1 MNINSNKLKMMRQF
15 LLWTFGLCSICSFVY
30 GQNPLPIGQWR
41 SHLPYQSG
49 QYVTQSADKIYFSTE
64 LAVVSVD
71 KTDFAVD
78 FLSTV
83 NGLSNAGVEFI
94 RYNSFS
100 NILVVVYQNAIIDLV
115 YEDGEVVTLNQI
127 RNFQN
132 FSGEKRIND
141 MHVLNDSI
149 VYLAATYGVSE
160 LDILN
165 AEFRST
171 TLTGVEAN
179 SVHIFGDDLYA
190 ATEEGIY
197 RISTNNVNP
206 DDFGNWSLLGPAEGF
221 PMDYSAQGFETFEGG
236 LYVGVNDTA
245 FRYENEQLEYFYA
258 EAGSTLQFMSNE
270 GELLLVGF
278 RPGRVVY
285 LHPDGRTGPLPF
297 NCIFTP
303 NYAIED
309 EKGRLWFGNEAVQS
323 DFRYLAG
330 FEQGFC
336 ESISFNS
343 PRSEA
348 VWDMSIANGQLW
360 MASGGLDQTLS
371 PIFIPDGFASLIDGQ
386 WAIYNRDLREAL
398 KGDDLNNSDDD
409 IQVFVTSAI
418 HPENGKVYMGSYI
431 EGLVEIDPVTDVIS
445 TYNVENS
452 SLQVAQQDI
461 RVRVGGLAFD
471 EDANLW
477 VGNNSATA
485 PISVL
490 MPGGEW
496 QSFQP
501 SCGRNAVMDI
511 AIDGSGYKWMRLGTN
526 SAGLLLFDEGDMED
540 PNDDRCRVFT
550 SNNSEL
556 PNNDVN
562 CVVADTEGDI
572 WVGTTEGV
580 VIFECGSSAFDESC
594 LGTRRIVEQD
604 GFGARLLE
612 TENVIDIA
620 VDGANRKW
628 IGTQNGVFLLSPS
641 GEEQVD
647 RFTAAN
653 SPLFDNSI
661 VDIAIDQ
668 EIGEIFIGTAKGV
681 ISYQSDAVEGGRV
694 HSSDILVYPNP
705 VREDYE
711 GPIAIKGLARDA
723 VVKITDISGKL
734 VFETNA
740 LGGQAIW
747 NGRDYNGRRV
757 QTGVYL
763 VFSSSN
769 ARNTSLNAQPDAAVA
784 KIMVIN

>member
-1 MNINSNKLKMMRQF
+1 MRQF
-15 LLWTFGLCSICSFVY
+15 LLLAFGLCSICASVFS
-30 GQNPLPIGQWR
+30 QNPLPIGQWK

-64 LAVVSVD
+64 LAVMSID
-71 KTDFAVD
+71 KADFAVD

-83 NGLSNAGVEFI
+83 DGLSNAGVEFI
-94 RYNSFS
+94 RYNPFS
-100 NILVVVYQNAIIDLV
+100 NILVVIYQNAVIDLI
-115 YEDGEVVTLNQI
+115 YEDGEVITLNQI

-141 MHVLNDSI
+141 LHVLNDSI

-160 LDILN
+160 LDLLN

-171 TLTGVEAN
+171 TLTGIEVS
-179 SVHIFGDDLYA
+179 SVHVFENDLYA
-190 ATEEGIY
+190 ATGEGIY
-197 RISTNNVNP
+197 RISTGDVNP

-221 PMDYSAQGFETFEGG
+221 PMDYSARGFETFEGA

-258 EAGSTLQFMSNE
+258 EPGSTLQFMSHE
-270 GELLLVGF
+270 GVLLLAGF

-285 LHPDGRTGPLPF
+285 LHPDGRTGALPF

-303 NYAIED
+303 NYAIQD
-309 EKGRLWFGNEAVQS
+309 ERGRLWFGNEAVRS
-323 DFRYLAG
+323 DFRYADS

-336 ESISFNS
+336 ESFSFNG
-343 PRSEA
+343 PWSEA

-360 MASGGLDQTLS
+360 MASGGLDQTLGPVFRS
-371 PIFIPDGFASLIDGQ
+371 DGFASLIDGQ
-386 WAIYNRDLREAL
+386 WTVYNRDLREAL
-398 KGDDLNNSDDD
+398 KGDDLNSTDDD
-409 IQVFVTSAI
+409 IQVFVTAAI
-418 HPENGKVYMGSYI
+418 NPENGKAYMGSYI
-431 EGLVEIDPVTDVIS
+431 EGLVEVDPVTDEI
-445 TYNVENS
+445 TAYNVENS
-452 SLQVAQQDI
+452 TLQIAQQDI

-471 EDANLW
+471 GAANLW
-477 VGNNSATA
+477 VANNNASA
-485 PISVL
+485 PISAL
-490 MPGGEW
+490 LPGGEW
-496 QSFQP
+496 RSFQP
-501 SCGRNAVMDI
+501 SCGQISVLDVAVD
-511 AIDGSGYKWMRLGTN
+511 DSGYKWLRLGSS
-526 SAGLLLFDEGDMED
+526 SAGLLLFDEGEMDD

-550 SNNSEL
+550 ANNSEL

-562 CVVADTEGDI
+562 CVMSDIEGDV

-580 VIFECGSSAFDESC
+580 VIFECGNSAFDEPC
-594 LGTRRIVEQD
+594 VGTRRIVEQD

-628 IGTQNGVFLLSPS
+628 VGTQNGVFLLSPS

-647 RFTAAN
+647 RFTVAN
-653 SPLFDNSI
+653 SPLFDNRI
-661 VDIAIDQ
+661 VDIAVDQ
-668 EIGEIFIGTAKGV
+668 ATGEVFIGTAKGI
-681 ISYQSDAVEGGRV
+681 ISYQSDAVAGGRV
-694 HSSDILVYPNP
+694 HSSNILVYPNP
-705 VREDYE
+705 VREGYQ

-723 VVKITDISGKL
+723 VVKITDITGKL

-747 NGRDYNGRRV
+747 NGQDYNGRRV

-769 ARNTSLNAQPDAAVA
+769 ARNTSLNARPDAAVA

>member
-1 MNINSNKLKMMRQF
+1 MRQL
-15 LLWTFGLCSICSFVY
+15 LLWTFSLCSVCSFVY

-49 QYVTQSADKIYFSTE
+49 QYVTQSTDKIYFSTE
-64 LAVVSVD
+64 HAVVSVD
-71 KTDFAVD
+71 KTDFAVE

-83 NGLSNAGVEFI
+83 NGLSNAGVAFV
-94 RYNSFS
+94 RYNPFS
-100 NILVVVYQNAIIDLV
+100 NILVIVYQNAVIDLV

-141 MHVLNDSI
+141 MHIRNDSI

-160 LDILN
+160 LDLLN

-171 TLTGVEAN
+171 TLTGVEVRN
-179 SVHIFGDDLYA
+179 VHIFEDDLYA

-206 DDFGNWSLLGPAEGF
+206 DDFGNWALLGPAEGF
-221 PMDYSAQGFETFEGG
+221 PMDYSAQSFETFQGA

-245 FRYENEQLEYFYA
+245 FRYENQQLEYFYA
-258 EAGSTLQFMSNE
+258 ETGSTLQFMSQE
-270 GELLLVGF
+270 EELLLVGF

-285 LHPDGRTGPLPF
+285 LHPDGRTGALPF

-309 EKGRLWFGNEAVQS
+309 ERGRLWFGNEAVQS
-323 DFRYLAG
+323 AFRYANS

-336 ESISFNS
+336 ESITFNS

-348 VWDMSIANGQLW
+348 VWDMSIGNGQLW
-360 MASGGLDQTLS
+360 MAAGGLDQTLS
-371 PIFIPDGFASLIDGQ
+371 PIFIPDGFASLVDGQ
-386 WAIYNRDLREAL
+386 WTIYNRDSREAL

-409 IQVFVTSAI
+409 IQVFVTAAI
-418 HPENGKVYMGSYI
+418 HPGNGKVYMGSYI
-431 EGLVEIDPVTDVIS
+431 EGLVEIDPATDEIT
-445 TYNVENS
+445 TYNVGNS
-452 SLQVAQQDI
+452 TLQVAQQDI

-471 EDANLW
+471 EASNLW
-477 VGNNSATA
+477 ISNNTAPA

-496 QSFQP
+496 RSFQP
-501 SCGRNAVMDI
+501 DCGRNAVLDI
-511 AIDGSGYKWMRLGTN
+511 AVDGSGYKWMRLGTN
-526 SAGLLLFDEGDMED
+526 SAGLLLFDEGEMDD

-550 SNNSEL
+550 ANNSEL
-556 PNNDVN
+556 PGNDVN
-562 CVVADTEGDI
+562 CVVADIEGDI
-572 WVGTTEGV
+572 WAGTTEGV
-580 VIFECGSSAFDESC
+580 VIFECGSSAFDEAC

-612 TENVIDIA
+612 TENIIDIA

-641 GEEQVD
+641 GEEQID
-647 RFTAAN
+647 RFTVAN
-653 SPLFDNSI
+653 SPLFDNNI

-668 EIGEIFIGTAKGV
+668 ETGEVFIGTAKGI
-681 ISYQSDAVEGGRV
+681 ISYQSDAVAGGRT
-694 HSSDILVYPNP
+694 HRSDILVYPNP

-723 VVKITDISGKL
+723 VVKITDVTGKL
-734 VFETNA
+734 VYETNA

-747 NGRDYNGRRV
+747 NGQDYNGRRV

-763 VFSSSN
+763 VFSSSS
-769 ARNTSLNAQPDAAVA
+769 ARNTSLNARPDAAVA
-784 KIMVIN
+784 KIMVIH

>member
-1 MNINSNKLKMMRQF
+1 MMRQF
-15 LLWTFGLCSICSFVY
+15 LLWTFGLCLICTFAQ

-41 SHLPYQSG
+41 SHLPYQAG
-49 QYVTQSADKIYFSTE
+49 QYVTQSAEKVYFSTE
-64 LAVVSVD
+64 MSVLSVD

-83 NGLSNAGVEFI
+83 DGLSNAGVEFI

-100 NILVVVYQNAIIDLV
+100 KILIIVYQNAVIDLL

-141 MHVLNDSI
+141 IHILNDSI
-149 VYLAATYGVSE
+149 VYMAATYGVSE

-171 TLTGVEAN
+171 TLTGVEVN
-179 SVHIFGDDLYA
+179 SVHVFEEDLYA
-190 ATEEGIY
+190 ATAEGIY

-206 DDFGNWSLLGPAEGF
+206 DDFGNWDLLGPSEGF
-221 PMDYSAQGFETFEGG
+221 PMDYSARGFETFEGA

-245 FRYENEQLEYFYA
+245 FRYENQQLEYFYA
-258 EAGSTLQFMSNE
+258 ETGSTLQFMSHE
-270 GELLLVGF
+270 GTLLLVGF

-309 EKGRLWFGNEAVQS
+309 ERGRLWYGNEAVGS
-323 DFRYLAG
+323 DFRYAEN

-336 ESISFNS
+336 ESLNFNS
-343 PRSEA
+343 PFSEA
-348 VWDMSIANGQLW
+348 IWNMSIANGQLW
-360 MASGGLDQTLS
+360 MASGGLDQTLG
-371 PIFIPDGFASLIDGQ
+371 PIFIRDGFASFINGQ
-386 WAIYNRDLREAL
+386 WTIYNRDLRDEL
-398 KGDDLNNSDDD
+398 KGDDLNSPDDD

-431 EGLVEIDPVTDVIS
+431 EGLVEVDPATDQIT
-445 TYNVENS
+445 TYNTDNS
-452 SLQVAQQDI
+452 TLQVAQQDI

-471 EDANLW
+471 EENNLW
-477 VGNNSATA
+477 VGNNSAPA
-485 PISVL
+485 PLSVL

-496 QSFQP
+496 RSFLP
-501 SCGRNAVMDI
+501 SCGQSTLLDI
-511 AIDGSGYKWMRLGTN
+511 AVDGSGYKWIRLG
-526 SAGLLLFDEGDMED
+526 SSSGGLLLFDEGEMED

-550 SNNSEL
+550 ANNSEL

-562 CVVADTEGDI
+562 CVTADLDGDI

-594 LGTRRIVEQD
+594 IGTRRIVEQD

-647 RFTAAN
+647 RFTEAN
-653 SPLFDNSI
+653 SPLFDNNI
-661 VDIAIDQ
+661 VDIAVDQ
-668 EIGEIFIGTAKGV
+668 QTGEVFIGTAKGI

-711 GPIAIKGLARDA
+711 GPIAINGLARDA
-723 VVKITDISGKL
+723 VVKITDVTGKL

-740 LGGQAIW
+740 LGGQAVW
-747 NGRDYNGRRV
+747 NGTDYNGRRV

-769 ARNTSLNAQPDAAVA
+769 GRNTSLNAQPDAAVA

>member
-1 MNINSNKLKMMRQF
+1 MRQF
-15 LLWTFGLCSICSFVY
+15 LLWAFGLFLFCSSARS
-30 GQNPLPIGQWR
+30 QNPMPIGQWR

-49 QYVTQSADKIYFSTE
+49 QYVTQSAEKVYFSTE
-64 LAVVSVD
+64 LSVLSVD

-83 NGLSNAGVEFI
+83 DGLSNTGVEFI
-94 RYNSFS
+94 RYNPFS
-100 NILVVVYQNAIIDLV
+100 NILIIIYQNAVIDLV
-115 YEDGEVVTLNQI
+115 YEDGEVITLNQI
-127 RNFQN
+127 RNFQS
-132 FSGEKRIND
+132 FAGEKRIND
-141 MHVLNDSI
+141 MHILNDSI

-165 AEFRST
+165 TEFRST
-171 TLTGVEAN
+171 TLTGVEVE
-179 SVHIFGDDLYA
+179 SVHVFDGDLYA
-190 ATEEGIY
+190 ATGEGIY
-197 RISTNNVNP
+197 RIAADNVNP
-206 DDFGNWSLLGPAEGF
+206 DDFGNWVLLGPSEGF
-221 PMDYSAQGFETFEGG
+221 PADYSARGFETFEGA

-258 EAGSTLQFMSNE
+258 EEGSTLQFMSHE
-270 GELLLVGF
+270 GTLLLVGF

-309 EKGRLWFGNEAVQS
+309 ERGRLWYGNEAVRS
-323 DFRYLAG
+323 DFRYEAS

-336 ESISFNS
+336 ESLTFNS
-343 PRSEA
+343 PWSEA

-371 PIFIPDGFASLIDGQ
+371 PIFISDGFASFTNGQ
-386 WAIYNRDLREAL
+386 WTVYNRDLRDEL
-398 KGDDLNNSDDD
+398 KGDDLSSSDDD

-431 EGLVEIDPVTDVIS
+431 EGLVQVDPVTDEITAYNTDNS
-445 TYNVENS
+445 T
-452 SLQVAQQDI
+452 LQIAQQDI

-471 EDANLW
+471 EDNNLW
-477 VGNNSATA
+477 VANNAA
-485 PISVL
+485 PAPLSVL

-496 QSFQP
+496 RSFRPTCPQ
-501 SCGRNAVMDI
+501 NAVLDL
-511 AIDGSGYKWMRLGTN
+511 AVDGSGYKWSRIGTS
-526 SAGLLLFDEGDMED
+526 SAGLLLFDEGEMDD

-550 SNNSEL
+550 ANNSEL

-562 CVVADTEGDI
+562 CVTADLDGDI

-594 LGTRRIVEQD
+594 IGTRRIVEQD

-612 TENVIDIA
+612 TENVIAIA

-641 GEEQVD
+641 GEDQID

-653 SPLFDNSI
+653 SPLFDNAI
-661 VDIAIDQ
+661 ADIAVDQ
-668 EIGEIFIGTAKGV
+668 QTGEVFFGTAKGI
-681 ISYQSDAVEGGRV
+681 ISYQSDAVAGGRV
-694 HSSDILVYPNP
+694 HRSDILVSPNP

-711 GPIAIKGLARDA
+711 GPIAINGLARDA
-723 VVKITDISGKL
+723 VVKITDVTGKL

-769 ARNTSLNAQPDAAVA
+769 ARNTSLNARPDAAVA